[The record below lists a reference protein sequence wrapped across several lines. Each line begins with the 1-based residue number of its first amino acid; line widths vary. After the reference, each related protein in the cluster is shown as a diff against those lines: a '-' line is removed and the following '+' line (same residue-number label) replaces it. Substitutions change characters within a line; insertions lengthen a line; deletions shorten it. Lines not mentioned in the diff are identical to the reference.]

1 MRNRTEEEWKEHRK
15 VSDEMADFI
24 FNLLTKVYSDRLWL
38 VMVYDYMHKIDDDG
52 AKIVSTEQFEYRFF
66 QDAIL
71 WSEAAGK
78 CQEWGEGKLA
88 SFSNERE
95 FNQVK
100 ELIGDADETWVG
112 GK

>member
-52 AKIVSTEQFEYRFF
+52 AKIVSTE
-66 QDAIL
+66 
-71 WSEAAGK
+71 
-78 CQEWGEGKLA
+78 
-88 SFSNERE
+88 
-95 FNQVK
+95 
-100 ELIGDADETWVG
+100 
-112 GK
+112 